1 MRASLLLATL
11 LALTSTA
18 ISGRAQ
24 GEPKLVDQVRVAIE
38 KGVRFLR
45 DQEKGR
51 GNWEVD
57 AESAARKGGWTS
69 LAMLALLQ
77 SGISPQDE
85 MIQRGLKYLRG
96 LPPEQT
102 YTVGLQTMVFCLA
115 GQPEDA
121 PRIKANVAWLE
132 RSMVKNP
139 NLAGWSYTADGG
151 LPDNSNTQ
159 YALLGLHEALV
170 AGQQVSPD
178 KLRAIRQ
185 FFLQSQQR
193 DGGWTYRGGGF
204 TTMTMTTAG
213 LCNLLI
219 CGMDLQTGKAI
230 LQADG
235 SALSCGLYDEIRP
248 VRQALDWIGTNFP
261 GRMNRE
267 ATRRLHHVF
276 YALYGVERAGR
287 LTGQRFFGGHD
298 WYRVGSKYLV
308 EQQRQDGSWG
318 YQAGEAAFGLDNWP
332 VVATSFSLLFLSK
345 GRTPVLV
352 SKLAHNVGDGWNNKR
367 SDMRNLTDY
376 CSREIFKG
384 MPLAW
389 QIFDV
394 RQTAAEDADSIRALA
409 DELLAS
415 PIVFFNHHT
424 RVPGGREK
432 ELLKEYLANGGFLV
446 AEACCGRPEF
456 DGEFRALVKDLFPD
470 NELFRIPPGH
480 PLWTATGKFVVP
492 DNEFPIYGIS
502 QGCKIVLLYLPRP
515 ITGYWEAKDD
525 KTKRGEIAFK
535 LGASI
540 VAYATG
546 LEPPRPRLS
555 EVEVARGGDK
565 IPVRRGFLKAVQ
577 IRHEGDWQPAPKAV
591 RHLMLEA
598 RKQGLDVVPEPAPLP
613 PDAEQILDFRFFYMH
628 GRQPFS
634 FPPARLERLRF
645 SLENGGL
652 LLADACCGAKAF
664 DTSFRAFI
672 DDLFRNSEVPPGTP
686 KPKLEPVPLDDELYS
701 AELNGARITEVRRR
715 RELPGGKPSPGFE
728 PGPPKLE
735 GVKWQGRWVVLYSP
749 LDLGCALERTKSP
762 DCLGHDFDSAAM
774 LGKAAINYALRR

>member
-1 MRASLLLATL
+1 MRATL
-11 LALTSTA
+11 LTA
-18 ISGRAQ
+18 VLITVAAASIGRAQ
-24 GEPKLVDQVRVAIE
+24 PEPKLVDQVRNSIE
-38 KGVRFLR
+38 RGVRFLR
-45 DQEKGR
+45 DQERGR

-57 AESAARKGGWTS
+57 AESAARKGGWTA

-85 MIQRGLKYLRG
+85 MIQRGLKYLRT

-115 GQPEDA
+115 GQPEDG

-132 RSMVKNP
+132 RAMVKNP
-139 NLAGWSYTADGG
+139 TMAGWGYGNDGG
-151 LPDNSNTQ
+151 FPDNSNTQ
-159 YALLGLHEALV
+159 YALLGLHEALQ
-170 AGQQVSPD
+170 AGHQVSPE
-178 KLRAIRQ
+178 KLRTIRQ

-219 CGMDLQTGKAI
+219 CGMDLQTGKAL

-235 SALSCGLYDEIRP
+235 SALNCGLYDEIRP
-248 VRQALDWIGTNFP
+248 IRNALDWIGTNFP

-267 ATRRLHHVF
+267 AARRLHHVF

-298 WYRVGSKYLV
+298 WYRVGSKFLV

-318 YQAGEAAFGLDNWP
+318 FQAGEPAFGLDNWP

-367 SDMRNLTDY
+367 SDMRNLTDF

-389 QIFDV
+389 QIFDI
-394 RQTAAEDADSIRALA
+394 RQSAAEDADSIRALA

-415 PIVFFNHHT
+415 PIVYFNHHT

-432 ELLKEYLANGGFLV
+432 ELLKEYLGNGGFVV

-456 DGEFRALVKDLFPD
+456 DGEFRALVRELFPD

-492 DNEFPIYGIS
+492 DNEFPVYGIS

-515 ITGYWEAKDD
+515 IAGYWEAKDD
-525 KTKRGEIAFK
+525 KSRRGEIAFK

-546 LEPPRPRLS
+546 LEPPKPRLS
-555 EVEVARGGDK
+555 EVEVARGNDRV
-565 IPVRRGFLKAVQ
+565 PVRRGFLKAVQ

-598 RKQGLDVVPEPAPLP
+598 RKLGLDVVPEPATLP

-652 LLADACCGAKAF
+652 LLADACCGAKTF
-664 DTSFRAFI
+664 DASFRAFVE
-672 DDLFRNSEVPPGTP
+672 DLFRNSEVPPGTP
-686 KPKLEPVPLDDELYS
+686 RPKLEPIPLDDEFFG
-701 AELNGARITEVRRR
+701 AELNGARISEVRRR
-715 RELPGGKPSPGFE
+715 RELPGGKPSPVFE
-728 PGPPKLE
+728 PGPPRLE
-735 GVKWQGRWVVLYSP
+735 GVKWQGRWVVVYSP
-749 LDLGCALERTKSP
+749 IDLGCALERTKSP
-762 DCLGHDFDSAAM
+762 DCLGHDFDSAAT

>member
-18 ISGRAQ
+18 ICGRAQ

-235 SALSCGLYDEIRP
+235 SALNCGLYDEIRP

-686 KPKLEPVPLDDELYS
+686 KPKLEPVPIDDELYS
-701 AELNGARITEVRRR
+701 AELNGARITDVRRR

>member
-235 SALSCGLYDEIRP
+235 SALNCGLYDEIRP

-492 DNEFPIYGIS
+492 DNEFPVYGIS

-701 AELNGARITEVRRR
+701 AELNGARITDVRRR

>member
-11 LALTSTA
+11 MALTTA
-18 ISGRAQ
+18 TLSARAQ
-24 GEPKLVDQVRVAIE
+24 AEPKLVDQVRVSIE

-115 GQPEDA
+115 GQPEDG

-132 RSMVKNP
+132 RAMVKNP
-139 NLAGWSYTADGG
+139 NLAGWGYTADGG

-170 AGQQVSPD
+170 AGQQVSPE

-235 SALSCGLYDEIRP
+235 SALNCGLYDEIRP

-367 SDMRNLTDY
+367 SDMRNLTDF

-432 ELLKEYLANGGFLV
+432 ELLKEYLANGGFVV

-492 DNEFPIYGIS
+492 DNEFPVYGIS
-502 QGCKIVLLYLPRP
+502 QGCKIVLLYMPRP
-515 ITGYWEAKDD
+515 IAGYWEAKDD

-565 IPVRRGFLKAVQ
+565 IPVRRGFLRTVQ
-577 IRHEGDWQPAPKAV
+577 IRHEGDWQPAPKAI

-598 RKQGLDVVPEPAPLP
+598 RKQGLDVVPEPATLP

-686 KPKLEPVPLDDELYS
+686 KPKLEPVPLDDELYG
-701 AELNGARITEVRRR
+701 AELNGTRITEVRRR

>member
-235 SALSCGLYDEIRP
+235 SALNCGLYDEIRP

-492 DNEFPIYGIS
+492 DNEFPVYGIS

-701 AELNGARITEVRRR
+701 AELNGTRITEVRRR

>member
-1 MRASLLLATL
+1 
-11 LALTSTA
+11 
-18 ISGRAQ
+18 
-24 GEPKLVDQVRVAIE
+24 
-38 KGVRFLR
+38 
-45 DQEKGR
+45 
-51 GNWEVD
+51 
-57 AESAARKGGWTS
+57 
-69 LAMLALLQ
+69 
-77 SGISPQDE
+77 
-85 MIQRGLKYLRG
+85 
-96 LPPEQT
+96 
-102 YTVGLQTMVFCLA
+102 
-115 GQPEDA
+115 
-121 PRIKANVAWLE
+121 
-132 RSMVKNP
+132 
-139 NLAGWSYTADGG
+139 
-151 LPDNSNTQ
+151 
-159 YALLGLHEALV
+159 
-170 AGQQVSPD
+170 
-178 KLRAIRQ
+178 
-185 FFLQSQQR
+185 
-193 DGGWTYRGGGF
+193 
-204 TTMTMTTAG
+204 
-213 LCNLLI
+213 
-219 CGMDLQTGKAI
+219 
-230 LQADG
+230 
-235 SALSCGLYDEIRP
+235 
-248 VRQALDWIGTNFP
+248 
-261 GRMNRE
+261 
-267 ATRRLHHVF
+267 
-276 YALYGVERAGR
+276 
-287 LTGQRFFGGHD
+287 
-298 WYRVGSKYLV
+298 
-308 EQQRQDGSWG
+308 
-318 YQAGEAAFGLDNWP
+318 
-332 VVATSFSLLFLSK
+332 
-345 GRTPVLV
+345 
-352 SKLAHNVGDGWNNKR
+352 
-367 SDMRNLTDY
+367 
-376 CSREIFKG
+376 
-384 MPLAW
+384 
-389 QIFDV
+389 
-394 RQTAAEDADSIRALA
+394 
-409 DELLAS
+409 
-415 PIVFFNHHT
+415 
-424 RVPGGREK
+424 
-432 ELLKEYLANGGFLV
+432 
-446 AEACCGRPEF
+446 
-456 DGEFRALVKDLFPD
+456 
-470 NELFRIPPGH
+470 
-480 PLWTATGKFVVP
+480 LWTATGKFVVP
-492 DNEFPIYGIS
+492 DNEFPVYGIS

-701 AELNGARITEVRRR
+701 AELNGTRITEVRRR

-735 GVKWQGRWVVLYSP
+735 GVKWQGRWVVLYST

>member
-235 SALSCGLYDEIRP
+235 SALNCGLYDEIRP

-492 DNEFPIYGIS
+492 DNEFPVYGIS

>member
-1 MRASLLLATL
+1 MRLTKIMVLMVASA
-11 LALTSTA
+11 AP
-18 ISGRAQ
+18 AQ
-24 GEPKLVDQVRVAIE
+24 AQQEAKLVDQVRVSIE
-38 KGVRFLR
+38 RGIRFLR

-77 SGISPQDE
+77 SGVPPQDE

-102 YTVGLQTMVFCLA
+102 YTVGLQTMVYCLA

-121 PRIKANVAWLE
+121 GRVKANVAWLE
-132 RSMVKNP
+132 RAMVRHP
-139 NLAGWSYTADGG
+139 NLVGWSYVADGAI
-151 LPDNSNTQ
+151 PDNSNTQ
-159 YALLGLHEALV
+159 YALLGLHEALL
-170 AGQQVSPD
+170 AGHQVSPD
-178 KLRAIRQ
+178 KLRAVRQ

-219 CGMDLQTGKAI
+219 CGMDLQTGKAV

-235 SALSCGLYDEIRP
+235 SALNCGLYDEIRP

-276 YALYGVERAGR
+276 YALYGIERAGR

-298 WYRVGSKYLV
+298 WYRVGSRYLV
-308 EQQRQDGSWG
+308 EQQKQDGSWG

-332 VVATSFSLLFLSK
+332 VVATSLSLLFLSK

-367 SDMRNLTDY
+367 SDMRNLTDF
-376 CSREIFKG
+376 CSREVFKG

-394 RQTAAEDADSIRALA
+394 RQAAAEDAESVRALA
-409 DELLAS
+409 DELLGS

-432 ELLKEYLANGGFLV
+432 ELLKEYLANGGFVV
-446 AEACCGRPEF
+446 AEACCGRGEF
-456 DGEFRALVKDLFPD
+456 DAEFRALVKDLFPD
-470 NELFRIPPGH
+470 NEMFRLPPGH

-492 DNEFPIYGIS
+492 DDEFPVYGVS
-502 QGCKIVLLYLPRP
+502 QGCKIVLLYLPKP
-515 ITGYWEAKDD
+515 IAGYWEAKDD
-525 KTKRGEIAFK
+525 KSKRGEIAFK

-546 LEPPRPRLS
+546 LEPPRPRLT

-565 IPVRRGFLKAVQ
+565 IPVRRGFLRAAQ

-598 RKQGLDVVPEPAPLP
+598 RKLGLDVVPEPATLP

-628 GRQPFS
+628 GRQAFS
-634 FPPARLERLRF
+634 FPPARLDRLRF
-645 SLENGGL
+645 SLENGGI
-652 LLADACCGAKAF
+652 LLADACCGSKAF
-664 DTSFRAFI
+664 DASFRAFVN
-672 DDLFRNSEVPPGTP
+672 DLFKNSELPPGAP
-686 KPKLEPVPLDDELYS
+686 RPKLEPVPLDDELYG
-701 AELNGARITEVRRR
+701 AELNGTRITEVRKR

-728 PGPPKLE
+728 PGPPRLE

-749 LDLGCALERTKSP
+749 IDLGCALERAKSP
-762 DCLGHDFDSAAM
+762 DCLGHDFEGAAT
-774 LGKAAINYALRR
+774 LGKAVINYSLRR